1 MRLLVISVGKV
12 RESYLNAGIK
22 DFLTRLRPYV
32 SVEYIEGLEQKT
44 QPRSSPAQITSALEK
59 EGQRI
64 LSCIRE
70 GDYVVA
76 LDSRGESMTSEVLAH
91 RIGELMN
98 QGKSRVVFV
107 VGGSHGLAPDI
118 LKRAQA
124 VLSFSLLTFPHQL
137 AVLMLLEQIYR
148 SFKIIRGEPYHK

>member
-98 QGKSRVVFV
+98 QGKSLGLVVAAFTCT
-107 VGGSHGLAPDI
+107 GHTQIAKQTFL
-118 LKRAQA
+118 
-124 VLSFSLLTFPHQL
+124 LLTFLTSCSHAPG
-137 AVLMLLEQIYR
+137 QIYR
-148 SFKIIRGEPYHK
+148 SSRSSR